1 MLNTAGKTYDFMKI
15 RIPMIIL
22 SLVLTVGSIAAIAV
36 KGFNFALD
44 FTGGTLVE
52 VEFAEPPVVSE
63 VREKLQ
69 AQGFSNVIVQR
80 FGTETSLVV
89 RLQQDGDEIG
99 EQVVNTLRADGAE
112 VELRRSEYVGSQVGE
127 ELREKGGLALL
138 LALGGILV
146 YVAMRFQFK
155 FAISSV
161 IALVH
166 DVIVTLGA
174 FALFQWDFDL
184 TVLAAILA
192 IIGYSLNDSIVV
204 FDRIREN
211 FRKIRKMEPLGVVNV
226 SLTQT
231 LARTLVTSGTTLLVT
246 LALFVFGGEAIHYF
260 ALALLIG
267 VGFGTYS
274 SIYVATAI
282 ALMMGAS
289 KEDFLLPQKE
299 EGEGSEADLRP

>member
-1 MLNTAGKTYDFMKI
+1 MQNGSEKIYDFMKI

-22 SLVLTVGSIAAIAV
+22 SLVLVVGSVIAIAV
-36 KGFNFALD
+36 NGFNFGLD
-44 FTGGTLVE
+44 FTGGSLIE
-52 VEFAEPPVVSE
+52 VEYKEPPVVSD

-69 AQGFSNVIVQR
+69 AQGFGNVVVQR

-89 RLQQDGDEIG
+89 RLQEGGDEIG
-99 EQVVNTLRADGAE
+99 ERVVQALRADGAE
-112 VELRRSEYVGSQVGE
+112 VELRRSEYVGGQVGE
-127 ELREKGGLALL
+127 ELREQGGLALL
-138 LALGGILV
+138 LALGAILV
-146 YVAMRFQFK
+146 YVGMRFQFK
-155 FAISSV
+155 FAVSSV
-161 IALVH
+161 LALVH

-184 TVLAAILA
+184 TVLAAVLA

-211 FRKIRKMEPLGVVNV
+211 FRKVRKATPVETVNI

-231 LARTLVTSGTTLLVT
+231 LARTLVTSGTTMLVT
-246 LALFVFGGEAIHYF
+246 LALFVFGGEAVHYF
-260 ALALLIG
+260 AAALLIG

-282 ALMMGAS
+282 SLMMGAS
-289 KEDFLLPQKE
+289 KEDFMLPAKE
-299 EGEGSEADLRP
+299 EGDGSEVDMRP